1 MSPRTPSAQKAAFTL
16 VELLVV
22 VAIIGVLIGLLL
34 PAVQAARE
42 SARRMTCTNN
52 LKQMG
57 LAAHNYESTQ
67 KHFPSSG
74 WKAQWTGD
82 PDCGLGPRQPG
93 AWNYQILPFMELQ
106 TLFDLGTDGRA
117 SPTDSGAH
125 QAATQRAGARQ
136 REETPVSTFS
146 CPSRRAAAVLPSDG
160 TGIAAY
166 QNLVKSATSVSAVMD
181 YTGNAGTASIV
192 DTFGGGSNAG
202 TYLLPLGGVTLVE
215 HTNSKAN
222 GIVFPCSQVTSA
234 KIVDGL
240 STTVL
245 FGERYRNPDQY
256 SQSFVSIYGSGDV
269 VAARVGSNWGLQPDT
284 PGISNKSFGGPHS
297 GVCLFVFCDGSVR
310 PISYEITDS
319 TLVNLCNRRDGQVID
334 RSQL

>member
-1 MSPRTPSAQKAAFTL
+1 MSPRTPSAKKTAFTL

-22 VAIIGVLIGLLL
+22 IAIIGVLVGMLL
-34 PAVQAARE
+34 PAVQTARE
-42 SARRMTCTNN
+42 SARRATCTNH

-125 QAATQRAGARQ
+125 QAATQRTGARQ
-136 REETPVSTFS
+136 REETPVSTFA
-146 CPSRRAAAVLPSDG
+146 CPSRRGAAVLPSDG

-181 YTGNAGTASIV
+181 YTGNAGTASFAN
-192 DTFGGGSNAG
+192 TFGGGGNNG
-202 TYLLPLGGVTLVE
+202 TYLMLLGGVSLVE
-215 HTNSKAN
+215 HTNSKAT
-222 GIVFPCSQVTSA
+222 GVVFTCSQVTSA

-310 PISYEITDS
+310 PIAYTITT
-319 TLVNLCNRRDGQVID
+319 TLFQQLCARNDGKPVSKD
-334 RSQL
+334 F